1 MRWKQNQWT
10 DSKSSNLEGKKKKKI
25 PWTFYEDNGSQDIIE
40 KLIQENLPELEDTQN
55 QIK

>member
-1 MRWKQNQWT
+1 MKWKQNQWA
-10 DSKSSNLEGKKKKKI
+10 DSRVPTWKEKKKKI
-25 PWTFYEDNGSQDIIE
+25 PRTFYEDNGSQDIIE

>member
-1 MRWKQNQWT
+1 MET
-10 DSKSSNLEGKKKKKI
+10 KSVDRFEEFQPGRKKKKI